1 MDDRSRRG
9 DIYTVM
15 RCPEF
20 INFGGDEVPA
30 VDMEQADIV
39 VLPLCYEQAV
49 SYGAGSKDGPLHI
62 LDASVQLESL
72 DEESLV
78 DWGRFR
84 IHTAAPLVPSA
95 DPETA
100 VSQMEAAAA
109 KIISQKKFLL
119 SLGGDHAVS
128 IGPIRAAVRQ
138 YPDIGVL
145 QFDAHLDLRE
155 KWNGSRYNHACVM
168 RRVADDIGVPI
179 VQVGVR
185 SFSPEEADYIQL
197 KGLQP
202 FFAHQIDPTDQSWIQ
217 LVLKALPQNVYLTI
231 DLDGLDPSALPGTG
245 TPEPGGLSYRQ
256 LVNLIKAVGRHRT
269 VIAADITELVPIE
282 GSHVSEFTAAKIAT
296 KIFVNCL
303 RVDI

>member
-1 MDDRSRRG
+1 MRR
-9 DIYTVM
+9 
-15 RCPEF
+15 PEF

-30 VDMEQADIV
+30 VAMDQAEIV
-39 VLPLCYEQAV
+39 VLPLCYEQAA
-49 SYGAGSKDGPLHI
+49 SYGSGSKDGPFHI

-84 IHTAAPLVPSA
+84 IHTAAPLFPSG

-100 VSQMEAAAA
+100 VARMEAAAA
-109 KIISQKKFLL
+109 DMISRKKFLL

-128 IGPIRAAVRQ
+128 IGPIRAAARQ

-155 KWNGSRYNHACVM
+155 QWNGSRYNHACVM
-168 RRVADDIGVPI
+168 RRVAEDIGVPM
-179 VQVGVR
+179 VQVGIR
-185 SFSPEEADYIQL
+185 SFSQEEADYIRL

-202 FFAHQIDPTDQSWIQ
+202 FFAHLIDPTDQSWIQ
-217 LVLKALPQNVYLTI
+217 NVIEALPQKVYLSI
-231 DLDGLDPSALPGTG
+231 DLDGLDPGVLPGTG

-256 LVNLIKAVGRHRT
+256 LVGLIKAVGRHRN
-269 VIAADITELVPIE
+269 VIAADITELAPIE

-296 KIFVNCL
+296 KIFVNCH

>member
-1 MDDRSRRG
+1 
-9 DIYTVM
+9 M
-15 RCPEF
+15 RCPQF

-30 VDMEQADIV
+30 VDLDQADIV

-49 SYGAGSKDGPLHI
+49 SYGAGSKVGPYHI

-72 DEESLV
+72 DEETLV
-78 DWGRFR
+78 DWGKFR
-84 IHTAAPLVPSA
+84 IHTAAPLIPSG
-95 DPETA
+95 DPEAA
-100 VSQMEAAAA
+100 VAQMESAAAH
-109 KIISQKKFLL
+109 IISQKKFLL

-128 IGPIRAAVRQ
+128 IGPIRAAAGQ

-155 KWNGSRYNHACVM
+155 KWNGSRNNHACVM

-179 VQVGVR
+179 VQVGIR
-185 SFSPEEADYIQL
+185 SFSAEEADYIRS

-202 FFAHQIDPTDQSWIQ
+202 FFAHGIDPMDPSWIQ
-217 LVLKALPQNVYLTI
+217 NVLEKLPQNVYFTI
-231 DLDGLDPSALPGTG
+231 DLDGLDPGVLPGTG

-256 LVNLIKAVGRHRT
+256 LVGLIQAVGRHRT
-269 VIAADITELVPIE
+269 VISADITELVHVE

-296 KIFVNCL
+296 KLMVNCYNGA
-303 RVDI
+303 IGS

>member
-1 MDDRSRRG
+1 
-9 DIYTVM
+9 M

-30 VDMEQADIV
+30 TDAATADIV

-49 SYGAGSKDGPLHI
+49 SYGTGSKDGPFHI

-72 DEESLV
+72 DEENLV

-84 IHTAAPLVPSA
+84 IHTADPLFPA
-95 DPETA
+95 QDPETA
-100 VSQMEAAAA
+100 IAEMEAAAA
-109 KIISQKKFLL
+109 RVLSQKKFLL

-128 IGPIRAAVRQ
+128 IGPIRAAASR

-155 KWNGSRYNHACVM
+155 TWNGSRYNHACVM
-168 RRVADDIGVPI
+168 RRVAEDIGVPI
-179 VQVGVR
+179 VQVGIR
-185 SFSPEEADYIQL
+185 SFSAEEADYIRF
-197 KGLQP
+197 KGFKP
-202 FFAHQIDPTDQSWIQ
+202 FFAHRIDPGDLSWIRD
-217 LVLKALPQNVYLTI
+217 VLEALPQRVYITI
-231 DLDGLDPSALPGTG
+231 DLDGLDPGVLPGTG

-256 LVNLIKAVGRHRT
+256 LVGLIRAVGTHKD

-296 KIFVNCL
+296 KIFVNCASP
-303 RVDI
+303 VIS